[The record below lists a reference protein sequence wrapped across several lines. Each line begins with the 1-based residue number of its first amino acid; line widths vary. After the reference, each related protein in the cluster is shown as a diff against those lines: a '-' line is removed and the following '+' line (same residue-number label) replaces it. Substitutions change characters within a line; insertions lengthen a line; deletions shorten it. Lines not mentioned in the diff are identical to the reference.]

1 MPIGRVF
8 VPKQHSLICFDNLVM
23 IQMPPTCKALSWC
36 HIMSS
41 GQPAGRENEE
51 RMTVLK

>member
-1 MPIGRVF
+1 MPIGEVF
-8 VPKQHSLICFDNLVM
+8 VPEQYSLVSFDNLIM
-23 IQMPPTCKALSWC
+23 IEMPSTCKELFWC

-51 RMTVLK
+51 GMTVLK